1 MALYTLTSMAPTMYY
16 YTTYELHLNYNDKY
30 NNHKIYDL

>member
-1 MALYTLTSMAPTMYY
+1 MALYTLPSMAPTMY